1 MIGGTDLAVSN
12 NKNIKE
18 VVKNL
23 TENVP
28 ELFKY
33 NGEVA
38 KQLFLHDEFNL
49 DDKVDISVER
59 KYLGEVLKFIP
70 KDNTIVLHDGTNTT
84 TDFSKLKFADVTHAN
99 IYINDELIMTIIV
112 YDVENDE
119 WMFRWNHNI
128 RLPEKHI
135 YFHSI
140 KWDVDYIKPE
150 IVLMYELL
158 DPIDYHQLPNYRSV
172 IDSLSYYQFVILR
185 LVVGDERINQALIS
199 EKKQFKN
206 PSNHSIVF
214 INFQMSLYDLKDFFI
229 DIKF

>member
-1 MIGGTDLAVSN
+1 MAVSN
-12 NKNIKE
+12 NKKIKE

-199 EKKQFKN
+199 EKKA
-206 PSNHSIVF
+206 I
-214 INFQMSLYDLKDFFI
+214 
-229 DIKF
+229 

>member
-1 MIGGTDLAVSN
+1 METLTLTGGARLD
-12 NKNIKE
+12 NKNIEK
-18 VVKNL
+18 VKDIVKSLN
-23 TENVP
+23 ENVP
-28 ELFKY
+28 NLYKF

-38 KQLFLHDEFNL
+38 KQLFLRDEFNL
-49 DDKVDISVER
+49 NGKVDISVER
-59 KYLGEVLKFIP
+59 KFLGEVLKYIP
-70 KDNTIVLHDGTNTT
+70 NDNRKVLHDTIHASTNYDEL
-84 TDFSKLKFADVTHAN
+84 DFENITHAE
-99 IYINDELIMTIIV
+99 IFEDEKLIMTIIV
-112 YDVENDE
+112 YDVENEE

-128 RLPEKHI
+128 RLPEKNI

-199 EKKQFKN
+199 EKKA
-206 PSNHSIVF
+206 I
-214 INFQMSLYDLKDFFI
+214 
-229 DIKF
+229 

>member
-1 MIGGTDLAVSN
+1 LIGGTDLAVSN

-199 EKKQFKN
+199 EKKA
-206 PSNHSIVF
+206 I
-214 INFQMSLYDLKDFFI
+214 
-229 DIKF
+229 

>member
-1 MIGGTDLAVSN
+1 MAVSN

-199 EKKQFKN
+199 EKKA
-206 PSNHSIVF
+206 I
-214 INFQMSLYDLKDFFI
+214 
-229 DIKF
+229 

>member
-70 KDNTIVLHDGTNTT
+70 KDNTIVLHDGINTT

-199 EKKQFKN
+199 EKKA
-206 PSNHSIVF
+206 I
-214 INFQMSLYDLKDFFI
+214 
-229 DIKF
+229 

>member
-158 DPIDYHQLPNYRSV
+158 DPIDYHQLPNYKNV
-172 IDSLSYYQFVILR
+172 IEALSYYQFVMLR
-185 LVVGDERINQALIS
+185 LVVGDDRINQALIS
-199 EKKQFKN
+199 ERKA
-206 PSNHSIVF
+206 I
-214 INFQMSLYDLKDFFI
+214 
-229 DIKF
+229 

>member
-12 NKNIKE
+12 DKNIKA

-28 ELFKY
+28 KLFKY

-70 KDNTIVLHDGTNTT
+70 KSNTIVLHDGKNTT
-84 TDFSKLKFADVTHAN
+84 ADFTKLEFADVTHAN

-112 YDVENDE
+112 YDVEDDE

-199 EKKQFKN
+199 EKKA
-206 PSNHSIVF
+206 I
-214 INFQMSLYDLKDFFI
+214 
-229 DIKF
+229 

>member
-199 EKKQFKN
+199 EK
-206 PSNHSIVF
+206 SN
-214 INFQMSLYDLKDFFI
+214 LKI
-229 DIKF
+229 LQIIQ

>member
-1 MIGGTDLAVSN
+1 MAVSN
-12 NKNIKE
+12 SSKIKD
-18 VVKNL
+18 VVNNL

-28 ELFKY
+28 DLFKY
-33 NGEVA
+33 NGEIA

-49 DDKVDISVER
+49 NDKVDISVER
-59 KYLGEVLKFIP
+59 KFLGEVLKFIP
-70 KDNTIVLHDGTNTT
+70 KDNIIKLHDGKNETH
-84 TDFSKLKFADVTHAN
+84 DFSNVHFSDVTHAN
-99 IYINDELIMTIIV
+99 IYADDELVMTVIV

-158 DPIDYHQLPNYRSV
+158 DPIDYHQLPNYRNV

-199 EKKQFKN
+199 EN
-206 PSNHSIVF
+206 RAI
-214 INFQMSLYDLKDFFI
+214 
-229 DIKF
+229 

>member
-1 MIGGTDLAVSN
+1 MAVSN

-59 KYLGEVLKFIP
+59 KNLGEVLKFIP

-199 EKKQFKN
+199 EKKA
-206 PSNHSIVF
+206 I
-214 INFQMSLYDLKDFFI
+214 
-229 DIKF
+229 

>member
-1 MIGGTDLAVSN
+1 MGGTDLAVSN

-199 EKKQFKN
+199 EKKA
-206 PSNHSIVF
+206 I
-214 INFQMSLYDLKDFFI
+214 
-229 DIKF
+229 

>member
-1 MIGGTDLAVSN
+1 MPVSN
-12 NKNIKE
+12 DKNIKA

-70 KDNTIVLHDGTNTT
+70 KSNTIVLHDGKNTT
-84 TDFSKLKFADVTHAN
+84 TDFTKLEFTDVTHAN

-112 YDVENDE
+112 YDVEDDE

-199 EKKQFKN
+199 EKKA
-206 PSNHSIVF
+206 I
-214 INFQMSLYDLKDFFI
+214 
-229 DIKF
+229 

>member
-12 NKNIKE
+12 NKKIKE

-199 EKKQFKN
+199 EKKA
-206 PSNHSIVF
+206 I
-214 INFQMSLYDLKDFFI
+214 
-229 DIKF
+229 

>member
-12 NKNIKE
+12 DKNIKE

-199 EKKQFKN
+199 EKKA
-206 PSNHSIVF
+206 I
-214 INFQMSLYDLKDFFI
+214 
-229 DIKF
+229 

>member
-1 MIGGTDLAVSN
+1 MAVSN

-172 IDSLSYYQFVILR
+172 IDSLSYFQFVILR

-199 EKKQFKN
+199 EKKA
-206 PSNHSIVF
+206 I
-214 INFQMSLYDLKDFFI
+214 
-229 DIKF
+229 

>member
-12 NKNIKE
+12 NKKIKE

-70 KDNTIVLHDGTNTT
+70 KDNTIVLHEGTNTT

-199 EKKQFKN
+199 EKKA
-206 PSNHSIVF
+206 I
-214 INFQMSLYDLKDFFI
+214 
-229 DIKF
+229 

>member
-12 NKNIKE
+12 SSKIKD
-18 VVKNL
+18 VVNNL

-28 ELFKY
+28 DLFKY
-33 NGEVA
+33 NGEIA

-49 DDKVDISVER
+49 NDKVDISVER
-59 KYLGEVLKFIP
+59 KFLGEVLKFIP
-70 KDNTIVLHDGTNTT
+70 KDSIIKLHDGKNETP
-84 TDFSKLKFADVTHAN
+84 DFSNVHFSDVTHAN
-99 IYINDELIMTIIV
+99 IYADDELVMTVIV

-158 DPIDYHQLPNYRSV
+158 DPIDYHQLPNYRNV

-199 EKKQFKN
+199 EN
-206 PSNHSIVF
+206 RAI
-214 INFQMSLYDLKDFFI
+214 
-229 DIKF
+229 

>member
-1 MIGGTDLAVSN
+1 MDNKKV
-12 NKNIKE
+12 KNI
-18 VVKNL
+18 VKTLN
-23 TENVP
+23 EKVP
-28 ELFKY
+28 NLFKF

-49 DDKVDISVER
+49 NDKVDISVER
-59 KYLGEVLKFIP
+59 KFLGEVLKYIP
-70 KDNTIVLHDGTNTT
+70 KENRTVLHDTVQASSEYSELN
-84 TDFSKLKFADVTHAN
+84 FEN
-99 IYINDELIMTIIV
+99 ISHVEIFDDEKLIMTIIV
-112 YDVENDE
+112 YDVEDEE

-128 RLPEKHI
+128 RLPEKNI

-199 EKKQFKN
+199 EKKA
-206 PSNHSIVF
+206 I
-214 INFQMSLYDLKDFFI
+214 
-229 DIKF
+229 

>member
-1 MIGGTDLAVSN
+1 M
-12 NKNIKE
+12 
-18 VVKNL
+18 
-23 TENVP
+23 
-28 ELFKY
+28 
-33 NGEVA
+33 
-38 KQLFLHDEFNL
+38 
-49 DDKVDISVER
+49 
-59 KYLGEVLKFIP
+59 
-70 KDNTIVLHDGTNTT
+70 LHDGTNTT

-199 EKKQFKN
+199 EKA
-206 PSNHSIVF
+206 I
-214 INFQMSLYDLKDFFI
+214 
-229 DIKF
+229 